1 MAEHDRGRTSSLSLF
16 SRKKGDKKEKT
27 SAKQQKG
34 LCLLKTELCLLSFEE
49 EKHGV
54 NLKICYVVIFVEK
67 LLISFESRKRC
78 D

>member
-1 MAEHDRGRTSSLSLF
+1 MAAQDRGRTSSLSLF

-54 NLKICYVVIFVEK
+54 NFKCVMSSFSLKN
-67 LLISFESRKRC
+67 LISFESRKWC